1 MSEPTPLG
9 SAVVVLADSD
19 TERRRAVA
27 AALGR
32 AGHQTIEVTSTAQ
45 AVEGCRATDP
55 DVLLIDVDLEQG
67 AGAALI
73 DRVRASRPLARIPI
87 ITFSADVSTERVVD
101 CLRRGAQDHLRV
113 PLDTAEVLARIEA
126 VLRTADEHERL
137 RRRNEELEYLGS
149 TDELTGL
156 LNRRQIEEEL
166 SRLGASAARHH
177 QPLAAVLFAVDRW
190 DEIESRGA
198 RCADAVLQEVAVL
211 ISAIARTAD
220 VSGRLSDHEFLVVL
234 PMTAGG
240 GARTF
245 AERVRAVV
253 GAAPIVTDRGPL
265 AVSVAAGCADG
276 APGPTELLERAR
288 RALRRALDAGGDTL
302 VSISA

>member
-1 MSEPTPLG
+1 MVG
-9 SAVVVLADSD
+9 SAVVVLADADSR
-19 TERRRAVA
+19 RRRAVA

-32 AGHQTIEVTSTAQ
+32 AGHQTIEVASTTEAI
-45 AVEGCRATDP
+45 EGCRATDP

-67 AGAALI
+67 GGAGLI
-73 DRVRASRPLARIPI
+73 DRVRTTRSLARIPI
-87 ITFSADVSTERVVD
+87 ISFSADPSTERVVD
-101 CLRRGAQDHLRV
+101 CLRRGAQDHLRA
-113 PLDTAEVLARIEA
+113 PLDVSEVLARIEA

-156 LNRRQIEEEL
+156 FNRRQIEEEL

-190 DEIESRGA
+190 SEIESTGL
-198 RCADAVLQEVAVL
+198 RCADAILQEVAVL

-220 VSGRLSDHEFLVVL
+220 VTGRISDHEFLVVL
-234 PMTAGG
+234 PMTAGL

-245 AERVRAVV
+245 AERVRAVIA
-253 GAAPIVTDRGPL
+253 AAPIMTDRGPMT
-265 AVSVAAGCADG
+265 VSVSAGCADG

-288 RALRRALDAGGDTL
+288 HALRRAVEAGGDTL

>member
-1 MSEPTPLG
+1 MNEPTLLG

-19 TERRRAVA
+19 PRRQRAVA
-27 AALGR
+27 AALEQ
-32 AGHQTIEVTSTAQ
+32 AGHQPIEVRTTAE
-45 AVEGCRATDP
+45 AVEACRATDP
-55 DVLLIDVDLEQG
+55 DVLLIDVDLDDG
-67 AGAALI
+67 AGVALI
-73 DRVRASRPLARIPI
+73 DRVRASRPLSRVPI
-87 ITFSADVSTERVVD
+87 ISFSADVSTERVVD
-101 CLRRGAQDHLRV
+101 CLRRGAQDHLRA
-113 PLDTAEVLARIEA
+113 PLEAAEVLARIEA

-156 LNRRQIEEEL
+156 LNRRQVEEEL

-177 QPLAAVLFAVDRW
+177 QPLAAVLFAVDHW
-190 DEIESRGA
+190 GDIESAGA

-220 VSGRLSDHEFLVVL
+220 VTGRISVHEFLTVL

-245 AERVRAVV
+245 AERVRAVIA
-253 GAAPIVTDRGPL
+253 AAPIVTDVGPI

-288 RALRRALDAGGDTL
+288 HALRRALDAGGDTL